1 MEEKQK
7 ADITIKSSDFSVKY
21 RGPALYSLVV
31 MCIIGIVL
39 VSIFSPTDSY
49 KFGAIIF
56 LFVGMLNLI
65 NLLAATL
72 GFTTKKDD

>member
-1 MEEKQK
+1 MDEQHKS
-7 ADITIKSSDFSVKY
+7 DLSIKSADFSVKY
-21 RGPALYSLVV
+21 RGPALYSLVI

-39 VSIFSPTDSY
+39 VSIFATGDTY

-72 GFTTKKDD
+72 GFTMKND